1 MRIYRPEWKD
11 RSGERAVGT
20 VYWVQF
26 AVAGRLVRKSLRTK
40 DKRVA
45 QMRAL
50 QMVEREERKAVGLA
64 DPFEEHRDRPLAEH
78 VAEFETHLASRGV
91 SGAHLDDRMLCL
103 RQYLEAT
110 KARTLAGLDF
120 VEAQRW
126 LGDLAAGT
134 LSARSV
140 NKRLQAL
147 RQFGRWLVR
156 ARRHTH
162 NPFEGLAM
170 RNEATDRRRVRRAF
184 TPEELESLLDAARQ
198 RPLEEGARKRTRS
211 GLSEAI
217 EAKFRRVGECR
228 AFVYA
233 FAAGTGLR
241 RKELEG
247 LTWADVDAQKA
258 TLTVRASVAKSKRMA
273 DLPLRSDLAA
283 ALAAQAAR
291 VVAHGLGT
299 GPRDRVFPGPLFPTH
314 GTVAR
319 DLAYA
324 GLAGEDD
331 QGCIL
336 DFHALRN
343 TFISGLSAAG
353 VHPRT
358 TQALARHSKIELT
371 MKTYTDLRLLDL
383 RGAVDAG
390 LSREPTTPER
400 APRTGT

>member
-78 VAEFETHLASRGV
+78 VDEFETHLASRGV
-91 SGAHLDDRMLCL
+91 SEGHLADRMLCL

-110 KARTLAGLDF
+110 KARTLVGLDF

-140 NKRLQAL
+140 NKRLQSL

-184 TPEELESLLDAARQ
+184 APEELESLLDAARR

-211 GLSEAI
+211 GLSEEV

-228 AFVYA
+228 AFLYA

-247 LTWADVDAQKA
+247 LTWADVDADKA
-258 TLTVRASVAKSKRMA
+258 TLTVRASVAKSKSMA
-273 DLPLRSDLAA
+273 ELPLRSDLAA
-283 ALAAQAAR
+283 ALADQAAR
-291 VVAHGLGT
+291 VRAHGLDA
-299 GPRDRVFPGPLFPTH
+299 GPRDRVFAGPLVPTH
-314 GTVAR
+314 GTFAR

-383 RGAVDAG
+383 RGAVEGRSEATFSALQSDA
-390 LSREPTTPER
+390 LE
-400 APRTGT
+400 A